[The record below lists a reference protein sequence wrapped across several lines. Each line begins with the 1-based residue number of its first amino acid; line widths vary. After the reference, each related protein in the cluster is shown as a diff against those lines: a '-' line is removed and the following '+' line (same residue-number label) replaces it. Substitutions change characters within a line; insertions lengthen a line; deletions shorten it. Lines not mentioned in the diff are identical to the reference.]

1 MNKVYKGDWYLPKSK
16 EKLSGE
22 LTINSNLKKIT
33 LELYT
38 NIYLTGEPIINNK
51 IEKTNQKQFEL
62 ILGESQQK
70 TTLHNCVLRSA
81 SSIGKNLHKITYE
94 VEFMFFNIHL
104 IKISDL
110 KINKVEVKYPYLS
123 TFFDGWKSIKN
134 FDDKTESNIKSKP
147 ISVTEKLELILVD
160 KYFKKI
166 TKLEEGFE
174 MKYSKSIIFQYS
186 DGETFNEVIRNLYKF
201 SKLLSF
207 STNEDTYFNLNS
219 IVIPSEQIENYDK
232 YCLIDKGL
240 CQTSIINF
248 SHHRHSEIDK
258 TSLHQN
264 FMLFSKW
271 TFEENK
277 LNDLIKMWFNN
288 KQLIPIYDF
297 YIDSNNWFK
306 GKSII
311 LSNVMFNNKFLN
323 LIQGLESYYDIN
335 DPDFIKDN
343 DTFTKN
349 RQKLINEIKDI
360 ELKNWALKNIKF
372 PRTATLTDKLDYFI
386 TRFKEIIKQINGIE
400 SFIENFST
408 EATRYRHELS
418 HGRIEMTYQG
428 KDFHK
433 IYSFSKVLLCFCILE
448 SLNITND
455 GIKKICSSN
464 FHLNREFEIITS
476 P

>member
-1 MNKVYKGDWYLPKSK
+1 MNKEYKGDWYLPESK
-16 EKLSGE
+16 EKIPGKLI
-22 LTINSNLKKIT
+22 INSNLKKIT

-38 NIYLTGEPIINNK
+38 NIYLTGEPIIYNN
-51 IEKTNQKQFEL
+51 IETTNQNQFEL
-62 ILGESQQK
+62 ILGDSQQK
-70 TTLHNCVLRSA
+70 TTLNNCVFRSA

-94 VEFMFFNIHL
+94 VEFIFLNIHL

-110 KINKVEVKYPYLS
+110 KIYKAEVEYPYLS
-123 TFFDGWKSIKN
+123 TFFDGWESIKD

-147 ISVTEKLELILVD
+147 ISITEKLELILVN
-160 KYFKKI
+160 KYYKKI
-166 TKLEEGFE
+166 TKLGEGFE

-186 DGETFNEVIRNLYKF
+186 DGETFNEVIRSLYKF

-207 STNEDTYFNLNS
+207 TTKEDTYFNLNN
-219 IVIPSEQIENYDK
+219 IKIPLEQVESYDRYCFIEED
-232 YCLIDKGL
+232 L

-271 TFEENK
+271 TFGEKE
-277 LNDLIKMWFNN
+277 LNHLIKMWFNN

-323 LIQGLESYYDIN
+323 LIQGLESYYDIK
-335 DPDFIKDN
+335 DPVFIKDN

-349 RQKLINEIKDI
+349 RQKLTNEIKDI

-372 PRTATLTDKLDYFI
+372 PKTPTLTDKLDYFI
-386 TRFKEIIKQINGIE
+386 TKFDEIIKRINGIE

-428 KDFHK
+428 QEFHK

-464 FHLNREFEIITS
+464 FHLNREFEKITS